1 MTIPP
6 YPAPTP
12 GDPDLPGPGLT
23 PEEREDV
30 LENEAESG
38 SAWAPSDPSE
48 PVPQDAEEDE
58 DLR

>member
-23 PEEREDV
+23 PEERDDV
-30 LENEAESG
+30 LADEPETG

-48 PVPQDAEEDE
+48 RTRPDSEEDP
-58 DLR
+58 R

>member
-12 GDPDLPGPGLT
+12 GDPNLPGPGLT
-23 PEEREDV
+23 PEERDDV
-30 LENEAESG
+30 KSEERESG

-48 PVPQDAEEDE
+48 KTTSDTEEP
-58 DLR
+58 R